1 LKSQPMPILDASN
14 ILITGATSGL
24 GLEFAR
30 QLAPRAK
37 TLILV
42 ARDKSKLEEVANEL
56 KRNQKVEVITEECD
70 LSRGEDIE
78 RMVNSLL
85 ERIHIDVLVNNAGL
99 GDFAFFD
106 KSEWER
112 DLKMMQVNVFGLT
125 FLTYKLIPKMVERK
139 KGGVINIGSA
149 AGIVSIPMAAIYNA
163 TKHYINGFSESL
175 ALDLAGTGVV
185 VTQVCPGPVSTGGL
199 EEKKLITSSWRPS
212 LIKITPQ
219 QCAKEAIAAFDAKKT
234 TVVPGFFFRWGMW
247 GYSFLPSWV
256 SRVLG
261 QFAAMSIRANE
272 QKLLK
277 QGGQKH

>member
-1 LKSQPMPILDASN
+1 MPILDASN

-185 VTQVCPGPVSTGGL
+185 VTQVCPGL
-199 EEKKLITSSWRPS
+199 FLH
-212 LIKITPQ
+212 L
-219 QCAKEAIAAFDAKKT
+219 
-234 TVVPGFFFRWGMW
+234 FR
-247 GYSFLPSWV
+247 
-256 SRVLG
+256 
-261 QFAAMSIRANE
+261 I
-272 QKLLK
+272 
-277 QGGQKH
+277 